1 MGRINGNDGDRGN
14 NRRLLH
20 LAIVAGL
27 LIRISRLSCD
37 VPTKNRINRDKR
49 GVRDMKVVMAK
60 PLIGGSSDTS

>member
-27 LIRISRLSCD
+27 LIRISCLSCD

-49 GVRDMKVVMAK
+49 GLRDMKVVMAK
-60 PLIGGSSDTS
+60 PLIGGSPDTS